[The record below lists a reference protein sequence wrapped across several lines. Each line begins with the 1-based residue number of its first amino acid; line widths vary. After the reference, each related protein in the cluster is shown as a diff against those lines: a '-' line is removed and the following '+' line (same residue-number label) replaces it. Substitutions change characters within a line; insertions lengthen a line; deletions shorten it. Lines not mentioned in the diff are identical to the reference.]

1 MIAEGGCSLEP
12 PEGWKLPTSNPVTI
26 IGKEH
31 GQDQEQ
37 VEMKGGLPRVP
48 SFRFRQRI
56 GPLDVRT
63 CDRFDLEEL
72 SRYGSGAR
80 NLGDFEKLFD
90 SLAFSDFGEDQLLSC
105 GSGTIQKC
113 FLLLQM
119 MAEYQSVLKSHA
131 QREQVSL
138 VFLSFPSL
146 PRESQALSADSTP
159 SRFTG
164 YLGLRGRGRE
174 FQPERERRGYHQAL
188 RNS

>member
-1 MIAEGGCSLEP
+1 ML
-12 PEGWKLPTSNPVTI
+12 LRFPTSNPVTI
-26 IGKEH
+26 IIGKEH
-31 GQDQEQ
+31 GQDPEQ
-37 VEMKGGLPRVP
+37 VEMKDGPPRVP
-48 SFRFRQRI
+48 SFRFSQRI

-80 NLGDFEKLFD
+80 NLEGFEKLFD

-119 MAEYQSVLKSHA
+119 MAEYQSVLKNHA

-138 VFLSFPSL
+138 VFLFFPFLSFTAL
-146 PRESQALSADSTP
+146 PRESYALSADSTP

-164 YLGLRGRGRE
+164 YLGL
-174 FQPERERRGYHQAL
+174 
-188 RNS
+188 